1 MIQKNEANL
10 PDAKQAQ
17 SQYYQGL
24 MDILAEMGRGKT
36 KPNKPNLRQLKSPDL
51 AGPAA
56 GQTD

>member
-36 KPNKPNLRQLKSPDL
+36 KPNKPNLRQLKSL
-51 AGPAA
+51 GLGGAA
-56 GQTD
+56 AA